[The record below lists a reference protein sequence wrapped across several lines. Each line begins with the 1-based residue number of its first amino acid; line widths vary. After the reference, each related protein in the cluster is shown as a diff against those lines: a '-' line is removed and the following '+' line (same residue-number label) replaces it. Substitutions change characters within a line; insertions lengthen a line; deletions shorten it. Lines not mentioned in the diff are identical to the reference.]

1 MTDYVKMLNKHLHL
15 DHISLGYAILT
26 FNSKIWM
33 WFLSDEMMIG
43 LYLHNVDYE
52 NVYKGPCNYPHL
64 ASFKSKVQDQTVNL
78 RGACPHLPSDQQP
91 HHQSLNMSAQI
102 YFFRPHTSLHKFE
115 FAVVSEC
122 ASSCILLVDLV

>member
-52 NVYKGPCNYPHL
+52 NVYKHL
-64 ASFKSKVQDQTVNL
+64 VITL
-78 RGACPHLPSDQQP
+78 ILHHLKAKFRIKPS
-91 HHQSLNMSAQI
+91 I
-102 YFFRPHTSLHKFE
+102 
-115 FAVVSEC
+115 
-122 ASSCILLVDLV
+122 